1 MKKDK
6 QKHEGFVMSVID
18 PEDKTFFV
26 SEHVIHALMVRNNSK

>member
-18 PEDKTFFV
+18 LEDKTLFV